1 MDPFVERMAAY
12 AAEHRQTRTRL
23 THFVGVPLI
32 VLAVLVLLA
41 MVHID
46 LGPATADLALVL
58 VAVALGSC
66 AAQHAA
72 VGAMLALLVLP
83 LLLLA
88 EWLAAQPPAQALG
101 WALGLFVVGW
111 AVQLVGHRF
120 EGNRPAFLDNL
131 AHLVIAPAYLTA
143 ELLFA
148 LGLEDELREQIER
161 QVAARGT
168 TTRAAAE

>member
-1 MDPFVERMAAY
+1 VDPFVERMAAY

-23 THFVGVPLI
+23 THFIGVPLI
-32 VLAVLVLLA
+32 VFAVLVLLA
-41 MVHID
+41 MVPID
-46 LGPATADLALVL
+46 LGPASADLALVL
-58 VAVALGSC
+58 VAVALGAY

-72 VGAMLALLVLP
+72 VGTMLAVLVLP
-83 LLLLA
+83 LFLLA
-88 EWLAAQPPAQALG
+88 EWLAAQPPARALG

-148 LGLEDELREQIER
+148 LGLEDELRARIER
-161 QVAARGT
+161 RVTARDAGGAAAR
-168 TTRAAAE
+168 